1 MNNIF
6 STIRAIVNHVLGF
19 VVPTPLPVFIL
30 CYHGFGETSYPHN
43 LSVSEFAKQL
53 DYLSSRLNFVS
64 LSDIVAHVKGKKSLS
79 TPAVAITFDD
89 GYESLLDIA
98 PLVSRYHIRPTAFV
112 MSDPAGVNRQ
122 QLENE
127 LPLLTTKQIKNL
139 MLKGWDIG
147 LHTATHP
154 DLRDLSKSEIVAEI
168 TTAKSRLEKQL
179 STTINY
185 FAYPKGAY
193 TKGAVEVVK
202 KSGFKAAFSMDD
214 NEISRGSDL
223 YILSRIGINA
233 SHSLS
238 EFPTLFT
245 LLVQKVRRILK

>member
-1 MNNIF
+1 M
-6 STIRAIVNHVLGF
+6 LGF
-19 VVPTPLPVFIL
+19 VLPTPLPIFVL
-30 CYHGFGETSYPHN
+30 CYHGFGDTSYPHN
-43 LSVSEFAKQL
+43 LSVKEFAKQL
-53 DYLSSRLNFVS
+53 EYLSSRFNFVS
-64 LSDIVAHVKGKKSLS
+64 LSDIVAYVKGNKSLS
-79 TPAVAITFDD
+79 TPVVAITFDD
-89 GYESLLDIA
+89 GYESLLDITT
-98 PLVSRYHIRPTAFV
+98 LISRYHIRPTAFV
-112 MSDPAGVNRQ
+112 MSDPARVNRQ

-127 LPLLTTKQIKNL
+127 LPLLTTKQIKKL

-154 DLRDLSKSEIVAEI
+154 DLRELSKPELLAEI

-193 TKGAVEVVK
+193 TKGTVEVVK
-202 KSGFKAAFSMDD
+202 KSGFLAAFSMDD

-223 YILSRIGINA
+223 YTLSRIGVNA

-245 LLVQKVRRILK
+245 PLVQKVRRILK